1 MSRTIELSKYR
12 NIGIIAHIDAGKTTT
27 TERILF
33 YSGSLHKM
41 GEVHEGTA
49 FMDYM
54 DQERERGI
62 TITSAAT
69 TCYWHDHQ
77 INIIDTP
84 GHVDFTAE
92 VQRSL
97 RVLDGAVAVF
107 CAVAGVEPQSE
118 TVWRQADQFGVP
130 RIVYIN
136 KMDRIGADFEKA
148 IESIREILGAKPVP
162 IFIPVGSSEEFVGI
176 IDLITMKYL
185 HFNGDDQNLNNYEE
199 REIPQSIMN
208 QAENARSYMIESVAE
223 TNDVLL
229 EKYFGGEEISESEL
243 IASIRDAVIAS
254 KFLPVCCGSSFKN
267 KGVQQLLDSITRY
280 LPSPIDRGI
289 IKGFDPQDPERAID
303 RKPSSNE
310 PFSALAFK
318 VLTDVYVGRL
328 TFIRIYS
335 GMLKVGDMI
344 YNASIGKRER
354 VQKIL
359 RMQANKRDELTSCE
373 AGEIVA
379 LPGLKLT
386 KTGDTLCHQDNQVLF
401 EKISFL
407 EPVINQSLEAK
418 STADQT
424 KMLDAL
430 ARLSDEDPTFEF
442 NNDQDSGQIII
453 SGVGELHLDIMVD
466 RLKREFGVATRVG
479 KPQVAYRETIL
490 GSSTSEVEFDRQIGN
505 KNQYAKVN
513 VSLRSSDSGQGNQVL
528 LGANLPKLTPLLLEA
543 LQTSAKESL
552 SVGPIAGYPLVD
564 ITVEITDVGIR
575 EGETTDIACKV
586 AVANAVRDAISLAKP
601 TLLEPVFAVE
611 AIAPMEYI
619 GEVIADLNSRRGKIE
634 EITQKGSSQGVRASV
649 PLSEM
654 FGYVTKLRSMTQG
667 RGSYTMIFSHYEPTT
682 LKQY

>member
-1 MSRTIELSKYR
+1 MSRTIELDKYR

-69 TCYWHDHQ
+69 TCYWHGHQ

-118 TVWRQADQFGVP
+118 TVWRQADQFAVP

-148 IESIREILGAKPVP
+148 VESIREILGAKPTP
-162 IFIPVGSSEEFVGI
+162 IFIPVGSADEFVGI

-185 HFNGDDQNLNNYEE
+185 HFNGEDQNLNNFEI
-199 REIPQSIMN
+199 REIPESMIE
-208 QAENARSYMIESVAE
+208 QAEQAQSLLIETIAE

-229 EKYFGGEEISESEL
+229 EKYFGGEHISEEEL
-243 IASIRDAVIAS
+243 ISAIRDAVIAS
-254 KFLPVCCGSSFKN
+254 TFLPVCCGSSFKN
-267 KGVQQLLDSITRY
+267 KGVQQLLDSVIRY

-289 IKGFDPQDPERAID
+289 VKGFDPQDSEILIE
-303 RKPSSNE
+303 RKPSSSE

-328 TFIRIYS
+328 TFIRVYS
-335 GMLKVGDMI
+335 GTLNVGDMVF
-344 YNASIGKRER
+344 NPSIGKRER

-359 RMQANKRDELTSCE
+359 RMQANKRDELPSCE

-386 KTGDTLCHQDNQVLF
+386 KTGDTLCHQDKQVLF

-407 EPVINQSLEAK
+407 EPVINQSVEAK
-418 STADQT
+418 STADQA

-430 ARLSDEDPTFEF
+430 ARLADEDPTFQF

-453 SGVGELHLDIMVD
+453 SGVGELHLDIIVD
-466 RLKREFGVATRVG
+466 RLKREFGVPTRVG

-490 GSSTSEVEFDRQIGN
+490 GSSNSEYEFDKQIGN

-513 VSLRSSDSGQGNQVL
+513 VSLRSSDSGHGNQVI
-528 LGANLPKLTPLLLEA
+528 LGENLPKLAPQLLEA
-543 LQTSAKESL
+543 LQMSAKESL
-552 SVGPIAGYPLVD
+552 SVGPIAGYPIVD

-586 AVANAVRDAISLAKP
+586 AIANAVREAIGMAQP

-611 AIAPMEYI
+611 AIAPMEYV

>member
-1 MSRTIELSKYR
+1 MSRTIELDKYR

-69 TCYWHDHQ
+69 TCYWHGHQ

-118 TVWRQADQFGVP
+118 TVWRQADQFEVP

-148 IESIREILGAKPVP
+148 VESIREILGANPVP
-162 IFIPVGSSEEFVGI
+162 IFIPVGSADEFSGI
-176 IDLITMKYL
+176 IDLITMKYI
-185 HFNGDDQNLNNYEE
+185 HFTSDVQDLNNFEE
-199 REIPQSIMN
+199 REIPEAMKN
-208 QAENARSYMIESVAE
+208 QANDARALLIESIAE
-223 TNDVLL
+223 TNDALL
-229 EKYFGGEEISESEL
+229 EKYFGGENISEDEL
-243 IASIRDAVIAS
+243 IASIRAAVIS
-254 KFLPVCCGSSFKN
+254 STFLPVCCGSSFKN
-267 KGVQQLLDSITRY
+267 KGVQQVLDSVIRY

-289 IKGFDPQDPERAID
+289 VKGFDPEHPEKVIE
-303 RKPSSNE
+303 RKPSSAE

-328 TFIRIYS
+328 TFIRVYS
-335 GMLKVGDMI
+335 GSLKVGDMI

-386 KTGDTLCHQDNQVLF
+386 KTGDTLCHQDKQVLF

-407 EPVINQSLEAK
+407 EPVINQSIEAK
-418 STADQT
+418 STADQA
-424 KMLDAL
+424 KMLEAL
-430 ARLSDEDPTFEF
+430 ARLADEDPTFQF
-442 NNDQDSGQIII
+442 NNDQESGQIII
-453 SGVGELHLDIMVD
+453 SGVGELHLDIVVD

-490 GSSTSEVEFDRQIGN
+490 GSSTSEVEFDKQIGT
-505 KNQYAKVN
+505 KNQYAKVS
-513 VSLRSSDSGQGNQVL
+513 VALRPSDSGTGNIVL
-528 LGANLPKLTPLLLEA
+528 LGENLPKMPAVLLEA
-543 LQTSAKESL
+543 LQSSAKESL
-552 SVGPIAGYPLVD
+552 SVGPIAGYPIVD
-564 ITVEITDVGIR
+564 ITVEIIDVGIR

-586 AVANAVRDAISLAKP
+586 AVANAVREAIGMAQP

-611 AIAPMEYI
+611 AIAPMEYV

-634 EITQKGSSQGVRASV
+634 EITQKGSSQGVRAAV

>member
-1 MSRTIELSKYR
+1 MTRS
-12 NIGIIAHIDAGKTTT
+12 AHIDAGKTTT

-118 TVWRQADQFGVP
+118 TVWRQADQFNVP

-148 IESIREILGAKPVP
+148 VESIREILGAKPTP
-162 IFIPVGSSEEFVGI
+162 LFIPVGNADEFVGM

-185 HFNGDDQNLNNYEE
+185 HFNSEDQNLNNFEV
-199 REIPQSIMN
+199 REIPEEMIQVSE
-208 QAENARSYMIESVAE
+208 QAKSFLIETIAE
-223 TNDVLL
+223 TNDALL
-229 EKYFGGEEISESEL
+229 EKYFGGEHISEEEL
-243 IASIRDAVIAS
+243 IGAIRDAVIAS

-289 IKGFDPQDPERAID
+289 VKGFDPQNSEMLIE
-303 RKPSSNE
+303 RKPSADE

-328 TFIRIYS
+328 TFIRVYS
-335 GMLKVGDMI
+335 GTLKVGDMV
-344 YNASIGKRER
+344 YNPAIGKRER

-386 KTGDTLCHQDNQVLF
+386 KTGDTLCHQDKQVLF

-407 EPVINQSLEAK
+407 EPVINQSIEAK
-418 STADQT
+418 STADQA
-424 KMLDAL
+424 KMLEAL
-430 ARLSDEDPTFEF
+430 ARLADEDPTFQF

-453 SGVGELHLDIMVD
+453 SGVGELHLDIIVD
-466 RLKREFGVATRVG
+466 RLKREFGVPTRVG
-479 KPQVAYRETIL
+479 KPQVAYRETVL
-490 GSSTSEVEFDRQIGN
+490 GSSTAEVEFDRQIGN
-505 KNQYAKVN
+505 KNQYAKVS

-528 LGANLPKLTPLLLEA
+528 LGENLPKLTPQLLEA
-543 LQTSAKESL
+543 LQISAKESL
-552 SVGPIAGYPLVD
+552 SVGPIAGYPIVD

-586 AVANAVRDAISLAKP
+586 AVANAVREAIGLANP

-611 AIAPMEYI
+611 AIAPMDYV

>member
-1 MSRTIELSKYR
+1 MSRTIELDKYR

-69 TCYWHDHQ
+69 TCYWHGHQ

-148 IESIREILGAKPVP
+148 VESIREILGANPVP
-162 IFIPVGSSEEFVGI
+162 IFIPVGSADEFSGI
-176 IDLITMKYL
+176 IDLITMKYI
-185 HFNGDDQNLNNYEE
+185 HFTSDVQDLNNFEE
-199 REIPQSIMN
+199 REIPEAMKN
-208 QAENARSYMIESVAE
+208 QANDARALLIESIAE
-223 TNDVLL
+223 TNDALL
-229 EKYFGGEEISESEL
+229 EKYFGGENISENEL
-243 IASIRDAVIAS
+243 IASIRAAVIS
-254 KFLPVCCGSSFKN
+254 STFLPVCCGSSFKN
-267 KGVQQLLDSITRY
+267 KGVQQVLDSVIRY

-289 IKGFDPQDPERAID
+289 VKGFDPEHPEKVID
-303 RKPSSNE
+303 RKPSSAE

-328 TFIRIYS
+328 TFIRVYS
-335 GMLKVGDMI
+335 GSLKVGDMI

-386 KTGDTLCHQDNQVLF
+386 KTGDTLCHQDKQVLF

-407 EPVINQSLEAK
+407 EPVINQSIEAK
-418 STADQT
+418 STADQA
-424 KMLDAL
+424 KMLEAL
-430 ARLSDEDPTFEF
+430 ARLADEDPTFQF
-442 NNDQDSGQIII
+442 NNDQESGQIII
-453 SGVGELHLDIMVD
+453 SGVGELHLDIVVD

-490 GSSTSEVEFDRQIGN
+490 GSSTSEVEFDKQIGT
-505 KNQYAKVN
+505 KNQYAKVS
-513 VSLRSSDSGQGNQVL
+513 VALRPSDSGTGNIVL
-528 LGANLPKLTPLLLEA
+528 LGENLPKMPAVLLEA
-543 LQTSAKESL
+543 LQSSAKESL
-552 SVGPIAGYPLVD
+552 SVGPIAGYPIVD
-564 ITVEITDVGIR
+564 ITVEIIDVGIR

-586 AVANAVRDAISLAKP
+586 AVANAVREAIGMAQP

-611 AIAPMEYI
+611 AIAPMEYV

-634 EITQKGSSQGVRASV
+634 EITQKGSSQGVRAAV

>member
-1 MSRTIELSKYR
+1 MSRTIELDKYR

-69 TCYWHDHQ
+69 TCYWHGHQ

-148 IESIREILGAKPVP
+148 VESIREILGANPVP
-162 IFIPVGSSEEFVGI
+162 IFIPVGSADEFSGI
-176 IDLITMKYL
+176 IDLITMKYI
-185 HFNGDDQNLNNYEE
+185 HFTSDVQDLNNFEE
-199 REIPQSIMN
+199 REIPEAMKN
-208 QAENARSYMIESVAE
+208 QANDARALLIESIAE
-223 TNDVLL
+223 TNDALL
-229 EKYFGGEEISESEL
+229 EKYFGGENISENEL
-243 IASIRDAVIAS
+243 IASIRAAVIS
-254 KFLPVCCGSSFKN
+254 STFLPVCCGSSFKN
-267 KGVQQLLDSITRY
+267 KGVQQVLDSVIRY

-289 IKGFDPQDPERAID
+289 VKGFDPEHPEKVID
-303 RKPSSNE
+303 RKPSSAE

-328 TFIRIYS
+328 TFIRVYS
-335 GMLKVGDMI
+335 GSLKVGDMI

-386 KTGDTLCHQDNQVLF
+386 KTGDTLCHQDKQVLF

-407 EPVINQSLEAK
+407 EPVINQSIEAK
-418 STADQT
+418 STADQA
-424 KMLDAL
+424 KMLEAL
-430 ARLSDEDPTFEF
+430 ARLADEDPTFQF
-442 NNDQDSGQIII
+442 NNDQESGQIII
-453 SGVGELHLDIMVD
+453 SGVGELHLDIVVD

-490 GSSTSEVEFDRQIGN
+490 GSSTSEVEFDKQIGT
-505 KNQYAKVN
+505 KNQYAKVS
-513 VSLRSSDSGQGNQVL
+513 VALRPSDSGTGNIVL
-528 LGANLPKLTPLLLEA
+528 LGENLPKMPAVLLEA
-543 LQTSAKESL
+543 LQSSANESL
-552 SVGPIAGYPLVD
+552 SVGPIAGYPIVD
-564 ITVEITDVGIR
+564 ITVEIIDVGIR

-586 AVANAVRDAISLAKP
+586 AVANAVREAIGMAQP

-611 AIAPMEYI
+611 AIAPMEYV

-634 EITQKGSSQGVRASV
+634 EITQKGSSQGVRAAV

>member
-1 MSRTIELSKYR
+1 MSRTIELDKYR

-69 TCYWHDHQ
+69 TCYWHGHQ

-148 IESIREILGAKPVP
+148 VESIREILGANPVP
-162 IFIPVGSSEEFVGI
+162 IFIPVGSADEFSGI
-176 IDLITMKYL
+176 IDLITMKYI
-185 HFNGDDQNLNNYEE
+185 HFTSDVQDLNNFEE
-199 REIPQSIMN
+199 REIPEAMKN
-208 QAENARSYMIESVAE
+208 QANDARALLIESIAE
-223 TNDVLL
+223 TNDALL
-229 EKYFGGEEISESEL
+229 EKYFGGENISEDEL
-243 IASIRDAVIAS
+243 IASIRAAVIS
-254 KFLPVCCGSSFKN
+254 STFLPVCCGSSFKN
-267 KGVQQLLDSITRY
+267 KGVQQVLDSVIRY

-289 IKGFDPQDPERAID
+289 VKGFDPEHPEKVIE
-303 RKPSSNE
+303 RKPSSVE

-328 TFIRIYS
+328 TFIRVYS
-335 GMLKVGDMI
+335 GSLKVGDMI

-386 KTGDTLCHQDNQVLF
+386 KTGDTLCHQDKQVLF

-407 EPVINQSLEAK
+407 EPVINQSIEAK
-418 STADQT
+418 STADQA
-424 KMLDAL
+424 KMLEAL
-430 ARLSDEDPTFEF
+430 ARLADEDPTFQF
-442 NNDQDSGQIII
+442 NNDQESGQIII
-453 SGVGELHLDIMVD
+453 SGVGELHLDIVVD

-490 GSSTSEVEFDRQIGN
+490 GSSTSEVEFDKQIGT
-505 KNQYAKVN
+505 KNQYAKVS
-513 VSLRSSDSGQGNQVL
+513 VALRPSDSGTGNIVL
-528 LGANLPKLTPLLLEA
+528 LGENLPKMPAVLLEA
-543 LQTSAKESL
+543 LQSSAKESL
-552 SVGPIAGYPLVD
+552 SVGPIAGYPIVD
-564 ITVEITDVGIR
+564 ITVEIIDVGIR

-586 AVANAVRDAISLAKP
+586 AVANAVREAIGMAQP

-611 AIAPMEYI
+611 AIAPMEYV

-634 EITQKGSSQGVRASV
+634 EITQKGSSQGVRAAV

>member
-1 MSRTIELSKYR
+1 MSRTIELDKYR

-69 TCYWHDHQ
+69 TCYWHGHQ

-148 IESIREILGAKPVP
+148 VESIREILGANPVP
-162 IFIPVGSSEEFVGI
+162 IFIPVGSADEFSGI
-176 IDLITMKYL
+176 IDLITMKYI
-185 HFNGDDQNLNNYEE
+185 HFTSDVQDLNNFEE
-199 REIPQSIMN
+199 REIPEAMKN
-208 QAENARSYMIESVAE
+208 QANDARALLIESIAE
-223 TNDVLL
+223 TNDALL
-229 EKYFGGEEISESEL
+229 EKYFGGENISEDEL
-243 IASIRDAVIAS
+243 IASIRAAVIS
-254 KFLPVCCGSSFKN
+254 STFLPVCCGSSFKN
-267 KGVQQLLDSITRY
+267 KGVQQVLDSVIRY

-289 IKGFDPQDPERAID
+289 VKGFDPEHPEKVID
-303 RKPSSNE
+303 RKPSSAE

-328 TFIRIYS
+328 TFIRVYS
-335 GMLKVGDMI
+335 GSLKVGDMI

-386 KTGDTLCHQDNQVLF
+386 KTGDTLCHQDKQVLF

-407 EPVINQSLEAK
+407 EPVINQSIEAK
-418 STADQT
+418 STADQA
-424 KMLDAL
+424 KMLEAL
-430 ARLSDEDPTFEF
+430 ARLADEDPTFQF
-442 NNDQDSGQIII
+442 NNDQESGQIII
-453 SGVGELHLDIMVD
+453 SGVGELHLDIVVD

-490 GSSTSEVEFDRQIGN
+490 GSSTSEVEFDKQIGT
-505 KNQYAKVN
+505 KNQYAKVS
-513 VSLRSSDSGQGNQVL
+513 VALRPSDSGTGNIVL
-528 LGANLPKLTPLLLEA
+528 LGENLPKMPAVLLEA
-543 LQTSAKESL
+543 LQSSAKESL
-552 SVGPIAGYPLVD
+552 SVGPIAGYPIVD
-564 ITVEITDVGIR
+564 ITVEIIDVGIR

-586 AVANAVRDAISLAKP
+586 AVANAVREAIGMAQP

-611 AIAPMEYI
+611 AIAPMEYV

-634 EITQKGSSQGVRASV
+634 EITQKGSSQGVRAAV

>member
-1 MSRTIELSKYR
+1 MSRTIELDKYR

-148 IESIREILGAKPVP
+148 VESIREILGARPVP
-162 IFIPVGSSEEFVGI
+162 IFIPVGSADEFSGI
-176 IDLITMKYL
+176 IDLITMKYI
-185 HFNGDDQNLNNYEE
+185 HFTSDAQDLNNFEE
-199 REIPQSIMN
+199 REIPEAM
-208 QAENARSYMIESVAE
+208 QAQANDARALLIESIAE
-223 TNDVLL
+223 TNDALL
-229 EKYFGGEEISESEL
+229 EKYFGGEEISEDEL
-243 IASIRDAVIAS
+243 IASIRAAVIS
-254 KFLPVCCGSSFKN
+254 STFLPVCCGSSFKN
-267 KGVQQLLDSITRY
+267 KGVQQVLDSVTRY

-289 IKGFDPQDPERAID
+289 VKGFDPEHPEKVIE
-303 RKPSSNE
+303 RKPSSAE

-328 TFIRIYS
+328 TFIRVYS
-335 GMLKVGDMI
+335 GSLKVGDMI

-386 KTGDTLCHQDNQVLF
+386 KTGDTLCHQDKQVLF

-407 EPVINQSLEAK
+407 EPVINQSIEAK
-418 STADQT
+418 STADQA

-430 ARLSDEDPTFEF
+430 ARLADEDPTFQF

-453 SGVGELHLDIMVD
+453 SGVGELHLDIVVD

-490 GSSTSEVEFDRQIGN
+490 GSSTSEVEFDKQIGT
-505 KNQYAKVN
+505 KNQYAKVS
-513 VSLRSSDSGQGNQVL
+513 VALRPSDSGAGNIVL
-528 LGANLPKLTPLLLEA
+528 LGENLPKMPAVLLEA
-543 LQTSAKESL
+543 LQSSAKESL
-552 SVGPIAGYPLVD
+552 SVGPIAGYPIVD

-586 AVANAVRDAISLAKP
+586 AVANAVREAIGLAQP

-611 AIAPMEYI
+611 AIAPMEYV

>member
-1 MSRTIELSKYR
+1 MSRTIELDKYR

-54 DQERERGI
+54 EQERERGI

-69 TCYWHDHQ
+69 TCYWHGHQ

-148 IESIREILGAKPVP
+148 VESIREILGAKPVP
-162 IFIPVGSSEEFVGI
+162 IFIPVGSAEEFSGI
-176 IDLITMKYL
+176 IDLITMKYI
-185 HFNGDDQNLNNYEE
+185 HFTSDVQDLNNFEE
-199 REIPQSIMN
+199 REIPDAMKD
-208 QAENARSYMIESVAE
+208 QANDARALLIESVSE
-223 TNDVLL
+223 TNDALL
-229 EKYFGGEEISESEL
+229 EKYFGGDDISEEEL
-243 IASIRDAVIAS
+243 IASIRAAVIS
-254 KFLPVCCGSSFKN
+254 STFLPVCCGSSFKN
-267 KGVQQLLDSITRY
+267 KGVQQVLDSVTRY

-289 IKGFDPQDPERAID
+289 VKGFDPEHPEKVIE
-303 RKPSSNE
+303 RKPSSAE

-328 TFIRIYS
+328 TFIRVYS
-335 GMLKVGDMI
+335 GSLKVGDMI

-386 KTGDTLCHQDNQVLF
+386 KTGDTLCHQDKQVLF

-407 EPVINQSLEAK
+407 EPVINQSIEAK
-418 STADQT
+418 STADQA
-424 KMLDAL
+424 KMLEAL
-430 ARLSDEDPTFEF
+430 ARLADEDPTFQF
-442 NNDQDSGQIII
+442 NNDQESGQIII
-453 SGVGELHLDIMVD
+453 SGVGELHLDIVVD

-490 GSSTSEVEFDRQIGN
+490 GSSTSEVEFDKQIGT
-505 KNQYAKVN
+505 KNQYAKVS
-513 VSLRSSDSGQGNQVL
+513 VALRPSDSGTGNIVL
-528 LGANLPKLTPLLLEA
+528 LGENLPKMPAVLLEA
-543 LQTSAKESL
+543 LQSSAKESL
-552 SVGPIAGYPLVD
+552 SVGPIAGYPIVD

-586 AVANAVRDAISLAKP
+586 AVANAVREAIGMAQP

-611 AIAPMEYI
+611 AIAPMEYV

-634 EITQKGSSQGVRASV
+634 EITQKGSSQGVRAAV

>member
-1 MSRTIELSKYR
+1 MSRTIELDKYR

-69 TCYWHDHQ
+69 TCYWHGHQ

-148 IESIREILGAKPVP
+148 VESIREILGAKPVP
-162 IFIPVGSSEEFVGI
+162 IFIPVGSADEFAGI
-176 IDLITMKYL
+176 IDLITMKYI
-185 HFNGDDQNLNNYEE
+185 HFTSDAQDLNNFEK
-199 REIPQSIMN
+199 REIPEAMKT
-208 QAENARSYMIESVAE
+208 QADDARAFLIESIAE

-229 EKYFGGEEISESEL
+229 EKYFGGEEISEEEL
-243 IASIRDAVIAS
+243 IASIRAAVIS
-254 KFLPVCCGSSFKN
+254 STFLPVCCGSSFKN
-267 KGVQQLLDSITRY
+267 KGVQQVLDSVTRY

-289 IKGFDPQDPERAID
+289 VKGFDPENSEKVIERM
-303 RKPSSNE
+303 PSSSE

-328 TFIRIYS
+328 TFIRVYS
-335 GMLKVGDMI
+335 GSLKVGDMI

-386 KTGDTLCHQDNQVLF
+386 KTGDTLCHQDKQVLF

-407 EPVINQSLEAK
+407 EPVINQSIEAK
-418 STADQT
+418 STADQA

-430 ARLSDEDPTFEF
+430 ARLADEDPTFQF

-453 SGVGELHLDIMVD
+453 SGVGELHLDIVVD

-490 GSSTSEVEFDRQIGN
+490 GSSTGEVEFDKQIGT
-505 KNQYAKVN
+505 KNQYAKVS
-513 VSLRSSDSGQGNQVL
+513 VALRPSDSGAGNIVL
-528 LGANLPKLTPLLLEA
+528 LGENLPKMPAVLLEA

-552 SVGPIAGYPLVD
+552 SVGPIAGYPIVD

-586 AVANAVRDAISLAKP
+586 AVANAVREAIGLAQP

-611 AIAPMEYI
+611 AIAPMEYV

>member
-1 MSRTIELSKYR
+1 MSRTIELDKYR

-54 DQERERGI
+54 EQERERGI

-69 TCYWHDHQ
+69 TCYWHGHQ

-148 IESIREILGAKPVP
+148 VESIREILGAKPVP
-162 IFIPVGSSEEFVGI
+162 IFIPVGSAEEFSGI
-176 IDLITMKYL
+176 IDLITMKYI
-185 HFNGDDQNLNNYEE
+185 HFTSDVQDLNNFEE
-199 REIPQSIMN
+199 REIPDAMKD
-208 QAENARSYMIESVAE
+208 QANDARALLIESVAE
-223 TNDVLL
+223 TNDALL
-229 EKYFGGEEISESEL
+229 EKYFGGDDISEEEL
-243 IASIRDAVIAS
+243 IASIRAAVISSA
-254 KFLPVCCGSSFKN
+254 FLPVCCGSSFKN
-267 KGVQQLLDSITRY
+267 KGVQQVLDSVTRY

-289 IKGFDPQDPERAID
+289 VKGFDPEHPEKVIE
-303 RKPSSNE
+303 RKPSSAE

-328 TFIRIYS
+328 TFIRVYS
-335 GMLKVGDMI
+335 GSLKVGDMI

-386 KTGDTLCHQDNQVLF
+386 KTGDTLCHQDKQVLF

-407 EPVINQSLEAK
+407 EPVINQSIEAK
-418 STADQT
+418 STADQA
-424 KMLDAL
+424 KMLEAL
-430 ARLSDEDPTFEF
+430 ARLADEDPTFQF
-442 NNDQDSGQIII
+442 NNDQESGQIII
-453 SGVGELHLDIMVD
+453 SGVGELHLDIVVD

-490 GSSTSEVEFDRQIGN
+490 GSSTSEVEFDKQIGT
-505 KNQYAKVN
+505 KNQYAKVS
-513 VSLRSSDSGQGNQVL
+513 VALRPSDSGTGNIVM
-528 LGANLPKLTPLLLEA
+528 LGENLPKMPAVLLEA
-543 LQTSAKESL
+543 LQSSAKESL
-552 SVGPIAGYPLVD
+552 SVGPIAGYPIVD

-586 AVANAVRDAISLAKP
+586 AVANAVREAIGMAQP

-611 AIAPMEYI
+611 AIAPMEYV

-634 EITQKGSSQGVRASV
+634 EITQKGSSQGVRAAV

>member
-1 MSRTIELSKYR
+1 MSRTIELDKYR

-69 TCYWHDHQ
+69 TCYWHGHQ

-148 IESIREILGAKPVP
+148 VESIREILGANPVP
-162 IFIPVGSSEEFVGI
+162 IFIPVGSADEFSGI
-176 IDLITMKYL
+176 IDLITMKYI
-185 HFNGDDQNLNNYEE
+185 HFTSDVQDLNNFEE
-199 REIPQSIMN
+199 REIPEAMKN
-208 QAENARSYMIESVAE
+208 QANDARALLIESIAE
-223 TNDVLL
+223 TNDALL
-229 EKYFGGEEISESEL
+229 EKYFGGENISEDEL
-243 IASIRDAVIAS
+243 IASIRAAVIS
-254 KFLPVCCGSSFKN
+254 STFLPVCCGSSFKN
-267 KGVQQLLDSITRY
+267 KGVQQVLDSVIRY

-289 IKGFDPQDPERAID
+289 VKGFDPEHPEKVIE
-303 RKPSSNE
+303 RKPSSAE

-328 TFIRIYS
+328 TFIRVYS
-335 GMLKVGDMI
+335 GSLKVGDMI

-386 KTGDTLCHQDNQVLF
+386 KTGDTLCHQDKQVLF

-407 EPVINQSLEAK
+407 EPVINQSIEAK
-418 STADQT
+418 STADQA
-424 KMLDAL
+424 KMLEAL
-430 ARLSDEDPTFEF
+430 ARLADEDPTFQF
-442 NNDQDSGQIII
+442 NNDQESGQIII
-453 SGVGELHLDIMVD
+453 SGVGELHLDIVVD
-466 RLKREFGVATRVG
+466 RLKREFGVTTRVG

-490 GSSTSEVEFDRQIGN
+490 GSSTSEVEFDKQIGT
-505 KNQYAKVN
+505 KNQYAKVS
-513 VSLRSSDSGQGNQVL
+513 VALRPSDSGTGNIVL
-528 LGANLPKLTPLLLEA
+528 LGENLPKMPAVLLEA
-543 LQTSAKESL
+543 LQSSAKESL
-552 SVGPIAGYPLVD
+552 SVGPIAGYPIVD
-564 ITVEITDVGIR
+564 ITVEIIDVGIR

-586 AVANAVRDAISLAKP
+586 AVANAVRDAIGMAQP

-611 AIAPMEYI
+611 AIAPMEYV

-634 EITQKGSSQGVRASV
+634 EITQKGSSQGVRAAV

>member
-1 MSRTIELSKYR
+1 MSRTIELDKYR

-33 YSGSLHKM
+33 YSGALHKM

-148 IESIREILGAKPVP
+148 VESIHEILGANPTP
-162 IFIPVGSSEEFVGI
+162 IFIPVGSADEFVGI
-176 IDLITMKYL
+176 IDLIAMKYL
-185 HFNGDDQNLNNYEE
+185 HFNSDDQNLNNFEI
-199 REIPQSIMN
+199 REIPESMVSKADQ
-208 QAENARSYMIESVAE
+208 ARSYLIESIAE
-223 TNDVLL
+223 TNDNLL
-229 EKYFGGEEISESEL
+229 EKYFGGEVITEDEL
-243 IASIRDAVIAS
+243 IASIREAVIAS

-267 KGVQQLLDSITRY
+267 KGVQQVLDSITRY

-289 IKGFDPQDPERAID
+289 VRGFDPQDSEKAIE
-303 RKPSSNE
+303 RKPSSDE

-328 TFIRIYS
+328 TFIRVYS
-335 GMLKVGDMI
+335 GILKVGDMI

-359 RMQANKRDELTSCE
+359 RMQANKRDELSSCE

-386 KTGDTLCHQDNQVLF
+386 KNTQ
-401 EKISFL
+401 SFTR
-407 EPVINQSLEAK
+407 A
-418 STADQT
+418 
-424 KMLDAL
+424 
-430 ARLSDEDPTFEF
+430 AR
-442 NNDQDSGQIII
+442 
-453 SGVGELHLDIMVD
+453 
-466 RLKREFGVATRVG
+466 
-479 KPQVAYRETIL
+479 
-490 GSSTSEVEFDRQIGN
+490 
-505 KNQYAKVN
+505 
-513 VSLRSSDSGQGNQVL
+513 
-528 LGANLPKLTPLLLEA
+528 
-543 LQTSAKESL
+543 
-552 SVGPIAGYPLVD
+552 
-564 ITVEITDVGIR
+564 
-575 EGETTDIACKV
+575 
-586 AVANAVRDAISLAKP
+586 
-601 TLLEPVFAVE
+601 
-611 AIAPMEYI
+611 
-619 GEVIADLNSRRGKIE
+619 
-634 EITQKGSSQGVRASV
+634 
-649 PLSEM
+649 
-654 FGYVTKLRSMTQG
+654 
-667 RGSYTMIFSHYEPTT
+667 
-682 LKQY
+682 

>member
-1 MSRTIELSKYR
+1 MSRTIELDKYR

-69 TCYWHDHQ
+69 TCYWHGHQ

-148 IESIREILGAKPVP
+148 VESIREILGAKPVP
-162 IFIPVGSSEEFVGI
+162 IFIPVGSADEFAGI
-176 IDLITMKYL
+176 IDLITMKYI
-185 HFNGDDQNLNNYEE
+185 HFTSDAQDLNNFEE
-199 REIPQSIMN
+199 REIPEAMKT
-208 QAENARSYMIESVAE
+208 QADDARAFLIESIAE
-223 TNDVLL
+223 TNDALL
-229 EKYFGGEEISESEL
+229 EKYFGGEEISEEEL
-243 IASIRDAVIAS
+243 IASIRAAVIS
-254 KFLPVCCGSSFKN
+254 STFLPVCCGSSFKN
-267 KGVQQLLDSITRY
+267 KGVQQVLDSVTRY

-289 IKGFDPQDPERAID
+289 VKGFDPENSEKVIE
-303 RKPSSNE
+303 RKPSSSE

-328 TFIRIYS
+328 TFIRVYS
-335 GMLKVGDMI
+335 GSLKVGDMI

-386 KTGDTLCHQDNQVLF
+386 KTGDTLCHQDKQVLF

-407 EPVINQSLEAK
+407 EPVINQSIEAK
-418 STADQT
+418 STADQA

-430 ARLSDEDPTFEF
+430 ARLADEDPTFQF

-453 SGVGELHLDIMVD
+453 SGVGELHLDIVVD

-490 GSSTSEVEFDRQIGN
+490 GSSTGEVEFDKQIGT
-505 KNQYAKVN
+505 KNQYAKVS
-513 VSLRSSDSGQGNQVL
+513 VALRPSDSGAGNIVL
-528 LGANLPKLTPLLLEA
+528 LGENLPKMPAVLLDA

-552 SVGPIAGYPLVD
+552 SVGPIAGYPIVD

-586 AVANAVRDAISLAKP
+586 AVANAVREAIGLAQP

-611 AIAPMEYI
+611 AIAPMEYV

>member
-1 MSRTIELSKYR
+1 MSRTIELDKYR

-69 TCYWHDHQ
+69 TCYWQGHQ

-148 IESIREILGAKPVP
+148 VESIREILGAKPVP
-162 IFIPVGSSEEFVGI
+162 IFIPVGSADEFAGI

-185 HFNGDDQNLNNYEE
+185 HFTSDAQDLNNFEE
-199 REIPQSIMN
+199 REIPEAMKT
-208 QAENARSYMIESVAE
+208 QADDARAFLIESIAE
-223 TNDVLL
+223 TNDALL
-229 EKYFGGEEISESEL
+229 EKYFGGEEISEEEL
-243 IASIRDAVIAS
+243 IASIRAAVIS
-254 KFLPVCCGSSFKN
+254 STFLPVCCGSSFKN
-267 KGVQQLLDSITRY
+267 KGVQQVLDSVTRY

-289 IKGFDPQDPERAID
+289 VKGFDPENSEKVIE
-303 RKPSSNE
+303 RKPSSSE

-328 TFIRIYS
+328 TFIRVYS
-335 GMLKVGDMI
+335 GSLKVGDMI

-359 RMQANKRDELTSCE
+359 RMQAKKRDELTSCE

-386 KTGDTLCHQDNQVLF
+386 KTGDTLCHQDKQVLF

-407 EPVINQSLEAK
+407 EPVINQSIEAK
-418 STADQT
+418 STADQA

-430 ARLSDEDPTFEF
+430 ARLADEDPTFQF

-453 SGVGELHLDIMVD
+453 SGVGELHLDIVVD

-490 GSSTSEVEFDRQIGN
+490 GSSTGEVEFDKQIGT
-505 KNQYAKVN
+505 KNQYAKVS
-513 VSLRSSDSGQGNQVL
+513 VALRPSDSGAGNIVL
-528 LGANLPKLTPLLLEA
+528 LEENLPKMPAVLLEA

-552 SVGPIAGYPLVD
+552 SVGPIAGYPIVD

-586 AVANAVRDAISLAKP
+586 AVANAVREAIGLAQP

-611 AIAPMEYI
+611 AIAPMEYV

>member
-1 MSRTIELSKYR
+1 MSRTIELDKYR

-69 TCYWHDHQ
+69 TCYWHGHQ

-148 IESIREILGAKPVP
+148 VESVREILGANPTP
-162 IFIPVGSSEEFVGI
+162 IFIPVGSADEFVGI

-185 HFNGDDQNLNNYEE
+185 HFNGEDQNLNNFEI
-199 REIPQSIMN
+199 REIPESMIDK
-208 QAENARSYMIESVAE
+208 AEQARSFMIESIAE
-223 TNDVLL
+223 TNDNLL
-229 EKYFGGEEISESEL
+229 EKYFGGEVITEDEL
-243 IASIRDAVIAS
+243 IACIREAVIAS

-267 KGVQQLLDSITRY
+267 KGVQQVLDSITRY

-289 IKGFDPQDPERAID
+289 VKGFDPQDSEKAIE
-303 RKPSSNE
+303 RKPSSDE

-359 RMQANKRDELTSCE
+359 RMQANKRDELASCE

-407 EPVINQSLEAK
+407 EPVINQSIEAK
-418 STADQT
+418 STADQA

-430 ARLSDEDPTFEF
+430 ARLADEDPTFQF
-442 NNDQDSGQIII
+442 NNDQDSGQNII

-490 GSSTSEVEFDRQIGN
+490 GSSVSEVEFDKQIGN
-505 KNQYAKVN
+505 KNQYAKVS

-528 LGANLPKLTPLLLEA
+528 LGENLPKLAPQLLEA

-552 SVGPIAGYPLVD
+552 SVGPIAGYPIVD

-586 AVANAVRDAISLAKP
+586 AVANAVREAIGLAKP

-619 GEVIADLNSRRGKIE
+619 GEVIADINSRRGKIE

-667 RGSYTMIFSHYEPTT
+667 I
-682 LKQY
+682 

>member
-1 MSRTIELSKYR
+1 MSRTIELDKYR

-54 DQERERGI
+54 EQERERGI

-69 TCYWHDHQ
+69 TCYWHGHQ

-148 IESIREILGAKPVP
+148 VESIREILGAKPVP
-162 IFIPVGSSEEFVGI
+162 IFIPVGSAEEFSGI
-176 IDLITMKYL
+176 IDLITMKYI
-185 HFNGDDQNLNNYEE
+185 HFTSDVQDLNNFEE
-199 REIPQSIMN
+199 REIPDAMKD
-208 QAENARSYMIESVAE
+208 QANDARALLIESVAE
-223 TNDVLL
+223 TNDALL
-229 EKYFGGEEISESEL
+229 EKYFGGDDISEEEL
-243 IASIRDAVIAS
+243 IASIRAAVIS
-254 KFLPVCCGSSFKN
+254 STFLPVCCGSSFKN
-267 KGVQQLLDSITRY
+267 KGVQQVLDSVTRY

-289 IKGFDPQDPERAID
+289 VKGFDPEHPEKVIE
-303 RKPSSNE
+303 RKPSSAE

-328 TFIRIYS
+328 TFIRVYS
-335 GMLKVGDMI
+335 GSLKVGDMI

-386 KTGDTLCHQDNQVLF
+386 KTGDTLCHQDKQVLF

-407 EPVINQSLEAK
+407 EPVINQSIEAK
-418 STADQT
+418 STADQA
-424 KMLDAL
+424 KMLEAL
-430 ARLSDEDPTFEF
+430 ARLADEDPTFQF
-442 NNDQDSGQIII
+442 NNDQESGQIII
-453 SGVGELHLDIMVD
+453 SGVGELHLDIVVD

-490 GSSTSEVEFDRQIGN
+490 GSSTSEVEFDKQIGT
-505 KNQYAKVN
+505 KNQYAKVS
-513 VSLRSSDSGQGNQVL
+513 VALRPSDSGIGNIVL
-528 LGANLPKLTPLLLEA
+528 LGENLPKMPAVLLEA
-543 LQTSAKESL
+543 LQSSAKESL
-552 SVGPIAGYPLVD
+552 SVGPIAGYPIVD

-586 AVANAVRDAISLAKP
+586 AVANAVREAIGMAQP

-611 AIAPMEYI
+611 AIAPMEYV

-634 EITQKGSSQGVRASV
+634 EITQKGSSQGVRAAV

>member
-1 MSRTIELSKYR
+1 MSRTIELDKYR

-69 TCYWHDHQ
+69 TCYWHGHQ

-148 IESIREILGAKPVP
+148 VESIREILGAKPVP
-162 IFIPVGSSEEFVGI
+162 IFIPVGSADEFTGI
-176 IDLITMKYL
+176 IDLITMKYI
-185 HFNGDDQNLNNYEE
+185 HFTSDNQDLNNFEE
-199 REIPQSIMN
+199 KEIPETMMM
-208 QAENARSYMIESVAE
+208 EVKDARAFLIESIAE
-223 TNDVLL
+223 TNDALL
-229 EKYFGGEEISESEL
+229 EKYFGGEEITEDEL
-243 IASIRDAVIAS
+243 IASIRAAVIS
-254 KFLPVCCGSSFKN
+254 STFLPVCCGSSFKN
-267 KGVQQLLDSITRY
+267 KGVQQVLDSVIRY

-289 IKGFDPQDPERAID
+289 VKGFDPEHPEKVIE
-303 RKPSSNE
+303 RKPSSSE

-328 TFIRIYS
+328 TFIRVYS
-335 GMLKVGDMI
+335 GSLKVGDMI

-359 RMQANKRDELTSCE
+359 RMQANKRDELASCE

-386 KTGDTLCHQDNQVLF
+386 KTGDTLCHQDKQVLF

-407 EPVINQSLEAK
+407 EPVINQSIEAK
-418 STADQT
+418 STADQA
-424 KMLDAL
+424 KMLEAL
-430 ARLSDEDPTFEF
+430 ARLADEDPTFQF

-453 SGVGELHLDIMVD
+453 SGVGELHLDIVVD

-490 GSSTSEVEFDRQIGN
+490 GSSTSEVEFDKQIGT
-505 KNQYAKVN
+505 KNQYAKVS
-513 VSLRSSDSGQGNQVL
+513 VALRPSDSGTGNIVL
-528 LGANLPKLTPLLLEA
+528 LGENLPKMPAVLLEA
-543 LQTSAKESL
+543 LQSSAKESL
-552 SVGPIAGYPLVD
+552 SVGPIAGYPIVD

-586 AVANAVRDAISLAKP
+586 AVANAVREAIGMAQP

-611 AIAPMEYI
+611 AIAPMEYV

-634 EITQKGSSQGVRASV
+634 EITQKGSSQGVRAAV

>member
-1 MSRTIELSKYR
+1 MSRTIELDKYR

-118 TVWRQADQFGVP
+118 TVWRQADQFNVP

-148 IESIREILGAKPVP
+148 VESIREILGAKPTP
-162 IFIPVGSSEEFVGI
+162 LFIPVGNTDEFVGM

-185 HFNGDDQNLNNYEE
+185 HFNSEDQNLNNFEV
-199 REIPQSIMN
+199 REIPEEMIQVSE
-208 QAENARSYMIESVAE
+208 QAKSFLIETIAE
-223 TNDVLL
+223 TNDALL
-229 EKYFGGEEISESEL
+229 EKYFGGEHISEEEL
-243 IASIRDAVIAS
+243 IGAIRDAVIAS

-289 IKGFDPQDPERAID
+289 VKGFDPQNSEMLIE
-303 RKPSSNE
+303 RKPSVDE

-328 TFIRIYS
+328 TFIRVYS
-335 GMLKVGDMI
+335 GTLKVGDMV
-344 YNASIGKRER
+344 YNPAIGKRER

-386 KTGDTLCHQDNQVLF
+386 KTGDTLCHQDKQVLF

-407 EPVINQSLEAK
+407 EPVINQSIEAK
-418 STADQT
+418 STADQA
-424 KMLDAL
+424 KMLEAL
-430 ARLSDEDPTFEF
+430 ARLADEDPTFQF

-453 SGVGELHLDIMVD
+453 SGVGELHLDIIVD
-466 RLKREFGVATRVG
+466 RLKREFGVPTRVG
-479 KPQVAYRETIL
+479 KPQVAYRETVL
-490 GSSTSEVEFDRQIGN
+490 GSSTAEVEFDRQIGN
-505 KNQYAKVN
+505 KNQYAKVS

-528 LGANLPKLTPLLLEA
+528 LGENLPKLTPQLLEA
-543 LQTSAKESL
+543 LQISAKESL
-552 SVGPIAGYPLVD
+552 SVGPIAGYPIVD

-586 AVANAVRDAISLAKP
+586 AVANAVREAIGLANP

-611 AIAPMEYI
+611 AIAPMDYV

>member
-1 MSRTIELSKYR
+1 MSRTIELDKYR

-54 DQERERGI
+54 EQERERGI

-69 TCYWHDHQ
+69 TCYWHGHQ

-148 IESIREILGAKPVP
+148 VESIREILGAKPVP
-162 IFIPVGSSEEFVGI
+162 IFIPVGSADEFSGI
-176 IDLITMKYL
+176 IDLITMKYI
-185 HFNGDDQNLNNYEE
+185 HFTSDIQDLNNFEE
-199 REIPQSIMN
+199 REIPDAMKDQVN
-208 QAENARSYMIESVAE
+208 DARALLIESVSE
-223 TNDVLL
+223 TNDALL
-229 EKYFGGEEISESEL
+229 EKYFGGDDISEEEL
-243 IASIRDAVIAS
+243 IASIRAAVIS
-254 KFLPVCCGSSFKN
+254 STFLPVCCGSSFKN
-267 KGVQQLLDSITRY
+267 KGVQQVLDSVTRY

-289 IKGFDPQDPERAID
+289 VKGFDPEHPEKVIE
-303 RKPSSNE
+303 RKPSSAE

-328 TFIRIYS
+328 TFIRVYS
-335 GMLKVGDMI
+335 GSLKVGDMI

-386 KTGDTLCHQDNQVLF
+386 KTGDTLCHQDKQVLF

-407 EPVINQSLEAK
+407 EPVINQSIEAK
-418 STADQT
+418 STADQA
-424 KMLDAL
+424 KMLEAL
-430 ARLSDEDPTFEF
+430 ARLADEDPTFQF
-442 NNDQDSGQIII
+442 NNDQESGQIII
-453 SGVGELHLDIMVD
+453 SGVGELHLDIVVD

-490 GSSTSEVEFDRQIGN
+490 GSSTSEVEFDKQIGT
-505 KNQYAKVN
+505 KNQYAKVS
-513 VSLRSSDSGQGNQVL
+513 VALRPSDSGTGNIVL
-528 LGANLPKLTPLLLEA
+528 LGENLPKMPAVLLEA
-543 LQTSAKESL
+543 LQSSAKESL
-552 SVGPIAGYPLVD
+552 SVGPIAGYPIVD

-586 AVANAVRDAISLAKP
+586 AVANAVREAIGMAQP

-611 AIAPMEYI
+611 AIAPMEYV

-634 EITQKGSSQGVRASV
+634 EITQKGSSQGVRAAV